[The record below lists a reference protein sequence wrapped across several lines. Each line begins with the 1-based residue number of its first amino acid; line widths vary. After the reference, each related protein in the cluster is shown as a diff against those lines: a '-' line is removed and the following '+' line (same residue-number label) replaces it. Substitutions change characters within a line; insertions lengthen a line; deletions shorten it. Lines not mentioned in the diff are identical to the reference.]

1 VIHAPNHCPIP
12 RHRDDRVHRYLPVLA
27 FTGLMLAPQPT
38 LAGAHVILQQPRS
51 TLVLPA
57 ADLDRPGIKRTARRH
72 RYAYGERFTPGQH
85 WQPWPSGRHH
95 RYWHGGVTSAF
106 CYGIISI
113 PDRRCYERHW

>member
-1 VIHAPNHCPIP
+1 MLRITVPIP

-27 FTGLMLAPQPT
+27 VTGLMLAPQPT

-51 TLVLPA
+51 TLVSPA
-57 ADLDRPGIKRTARRH
+57 ADLDRRGIRRTARRH